1 MESDKKNEIV
11 SAGEEA
17 TEVTVSPQQPVST
30 WRPQDADREVI
41 KANIRRRV
49 WTSNA
54 SPKAQFIPAKPLP
67 TVQDDGRKTV
77 AVYAR
82 VSTKSTEQVSS
93 IENQTR
99 YYTEKVEK
107 TPNWEML
114 EIYSDDGHTGTDAN
128 RENFQRLLSD
138 VMSGKINCV
147 VVKDL
152 SRFARNYS
160 DAGSLIDNLFVQMG
174 VRFISLAENV
184 DSYLNPDSVS
194 SIIVPITN
202 VLNDQYCYQ
211 TSKKIRQVFDYK
223 RRNGQ
228 YIGAFAP
235 YGYVKHPKDK
245 HQLIIDPDAAEIVK
259 LVFSLFLKGTSKRAT
274 ALYLNEH
281 GVPSPSAYKLQKGIP
296 VSTRGYDDPM
306 WGARMIHSILTNPTY
321 TGDLAQGRSRVKSYK
336 VHEVESVPREEWVEV
351 AGTHES
357 IIDYETFDKVQA
369 LLQRDTRTSP
379 KGREVHLFS
388 GFLKCADCGRAI
400 TRSVGNNNNVYYACS
415 TYKNRSRTAC
425 TMHSIKHNRL
435 EAAVLFAVQQ
445 QIHLAVSYSEMIAR
459 INTAPVKKSQSIRL
473 EELIAAKERELAKI
487 SRYKQSLYQDWKDG
501 EITQQDYRDMKADYE
516 RQAASLSDI
525 LARLTAERAELANGV
540 NNEHPAL
547 IAFMKYQNIETLNRE
562 ILIEL
567 VDHIKV
573 YENGN
578 ISVKFKFAD
587 ELRRIAEYI
596 EINTTQNPAVAG

>member
-202 VLNDQYCYQ
+202 VMNDQYCYQ

-259 LVFSLFLKGTSKRAT
+259 LIFSLFLKGTSKRAI

-351 AGTHES
+351 AGTHEA

-445 QIHLAVSYSEMIAR
+445 QVHLAVSYSEMIAR

-516 RQAASLSDI
+516 RQTIALTDV
-525 LARLTAERAELANGV
+525 LARLNAERAELANGV
-540 NNEHPAL
+540 KSEHPAL
-547 IAFMKYQNIETLNRE
+547 VAFTKHQNIDQLSRE
-562 ILIEL
+562 LLVELI
-567 VDHIKV
+567 DHIKV

-578 ISVKFKFAD
+578 ISVRFKFAD
-587 ELRRIAEYI
+587 EFRRIAEYI
-596 EINTTQNPAVAG
+596 EINTTKPAVAG